1 LDELSRTF
9 TADTTGVYWRTTL
22 IATLLVTALL
32 VIPAAALIL
41 MGDRLDPLVE
51 AKNFSRKT
59 ARASSDT
66 THLRIRL
73 EELGK
78 ATDLDYEQF
87 RIKQYGYCAGSG
99 AIVFALVMALSA
111 NFILATATTVLAGAS
126 VYLLL
131 DRQLTQDVKKR
142 RELIEAEFPAIVEL
156 LTLAIAA
163 GETPLSAML
172 RIAKSADGALAKE
185 FQIVVAGVRSG
196 EPLHESLDAMGRRVK
211 SVMIRR
217 FVDALVTATLRG
229 APLVEVLSRHA
240 VEARGNQRNR
250 IMGAASKAEI
260 SMMIPVVF
268 LILPI
273 SILFALWPSLTNLNM
288 FAA

>member
-1 LDELSRTF
+1 
-9 TADTTGVYWRTTL
+9 V
-22 IATLLVTALL
+22 IATLLVTGLL

-41 MGDRLDPLVE
+41 IGDRLDPLTE
-51 AKNFSRKT
+51 AKNFSRKS
-59 ARASSDT
+59 ARSSTDT
-66 THLRIRL
+66 TNLRIRL

-87 RIKQYGYCAGSG
+87 RIKQYGYCAGSA
-99 AIVFALVMALSA
+99 AIAFAVVTALA
-111 NFILATATTVLAGAS
+111 GNLILAISATVLVGAGI
-126 VYLLL
+126 YLLI

-172 RIAKSADGALAKE
+172 RIANSADGALAKE

-196 EPLHESLDAMGRRVK
+196 APLHESLDAMGRRVK

-250 IMGAASKAEI
+250 IMGAAGKAEI

>member
-1 LDELSRTF
+1 MIT
-9 TADTTGVYWRTTL
+9 
-22 IATLLVTALL
+22 TLLVTALL

-41 MGDRLDPLVE
+41 VGDKTDPLAE
-51 AKNFSRKT
+51 AKKFSRKS
-59 ARASSDT
+59 ARATADT
-66 THLRIRL
+66 TNLRIRL

-78 ATDLDYEQF
+78 STDLDYEEF
-87 RIKQYGYCAGSG
+87 RIKQYGFCLG
-99 AIVFALVMALSA
+99 AWALTFALATTISGNL
-111 NFILATATTVLAGAS
+111 ILATSASVLAGAGI
-126 VYLLL
+126 YLLI

-172 RIAKSADGALAKE
+172 RIANSADGALARE
-185 FQIVVAGVRSG
+185 FRNVVTDVRSG
-196 EPLHESLDAMGRRVK
+196 APLHESLDAMGRRVQ

-250 IMGAASKAEI
+250 IMGAAGKAEI

-288 FAA
+288 FAG

>member
-1 LDELSRTF
+1 
-9 TADTTGVYWRTTL
+9 L

-41 MGDRLDPLVE
+41 VGDHRDPLAE
-51 AKNFSRKT
+51 AKNFSRKS
-59 ARASSDT
+59 ARTSSDT
-66 THLRIRL
+66 TQLRIRL

-87 RIKQYGYCAGSG
+87 RIKQYGYSAGSG
-99 AIVFALVMALSA
+99 AIAFALITTLSA
-111 NFILATATTVLAGAS
+111 NLILSILATVLAGAS
-126 VYLLL
+126 VYLLF
-131 DRQLTQDVKKR
+131 DRQLTQDLKKR

-172 RIAKSADGALAKE
+172 RIANSADGALAKE

-196 EPLHESLDAMGRRVK
+196 QPLHESLDAMGRRVK

-250 IMGAASKAEI
+250 IMGAAGKAEI

>member
-1 LDELSRTF
+1 
-9 TADTTGVYWRTTL
+9 
-22 IATLLVTALL
+22 LL
-32 VIPAAALIL
+32 
-41 MGDRLDPLVE
+41 
-51 AKNFSRKT
+51 
-59 ARASSDT
+59 
-66 THLRIRL
+66 
-73 EELGK
+73 
-78 ATDLDYEQF
+78 
-87 RIKQYGYCAGSG
+87 
-99 AIVFALVMALSA
+99 
-111 NFILATATTVLAGAS
+111 AS
-126 VYLLL
+126 VSYVLL
-131 DRQLTQDVKKR
+131 DRELTRNIKKR
-142 RELIEAEFPAIVEL
+142 RELIESEFPAIIEM

-172 RIAKSADGALAKE
+172 RIGASADGQLPKE
-185 FQIVVAGVRSG
+185 FQLVVAGVRSG
-196 EPLHESLDAMGRRVK
+196 LPINEALDAMGRRVK

-250 IMGAASKAEI
+250 VMGAAGKAEI

-288 FAA
+288 FSS

>member
-1 LDELSRTF
+1 M
-9 TADTTGVYWRTTL
+9 TGLL
-22 IATLLVTALL
+22 I
-32 VIPAAALIL
+32 IPGAILIVV
-41 MGDRLDPLVE
+41 GDQGDPLAE
-51 AKNFSRKT
+51 AKRFSRKT
-59 ARASSDT
+59 AGASDDRT
-66 THLRIRL
+66 ALRIRL

-78 ATDLDYEQF
+78 ADNKDYEEF
-87 RIKQYGYCAGSG
+87 RIKQYGYCAGSAAIG
-99 AIVFALVMALSA
+99 LAILLTLSGSLFLSSLGSAIVSA
-111 NFILATATTVLAGAS
+111 TVYVLI
-126 VYLLL
+126 

-142 RELIEAEFPAIVEL
+142 RDLIEAEFPAVVEM

-163 GETPLSAML
+163 GETPMSAML
-172 RIAKSADGALAKE
+172 RIANTASGALPAE
-185 FQIVVAGVRSG
+185 FEIVITKVRSG
-196 EPLHESLDAMGRRVK
+196 APLHEALDAMGRRVK

-250 IMGAASKAEI
+250 VMGAAGKAEI

-288 FAA
+288 FAS

>member
-1 LDELSRTF
+1 VIT
-9 TADTTGVYWRTTL
+9 
-22 IATLLVTALL
+22 TLLVTALL
-32 VIPAAALIL
+32 VIPAAVLIL
-41 MGDRLDPLVE
+41 IGDHVDPINEVRKLSRLS
-51 AKNFSRKT
+51 ARKS
-59 ARASSDT
+59 ADT
-66 THLRIRL
+66 TNLRVRL

-78 ATDLDYEQF
+78 ATELDYEQF
-87 RIKQYGYCAGSG
+87 RIKQYGYSAGSS
-99 AIVFALVMALSA
+99 AIAIALVTALSG
-111 NFILATATTVLAGAS
+111 NLLLAIFTTALVGAG

-131 DRQLTQDVKKR
+131 DRQLSQDVKKR

-172 RIAKSADGALAKE
+172 RIANSADGALAKE
-185 FQIVVAGVRSG
+185 FQIVVAGVRTG
-196 EPLHESLDAMGRRVK
+196 APLHESLDAMGRRVK

-229 APLVEVLSRHA
+229 APLVEVLARHA

-250 IMGAASKAEI
+250 IMGAAGKAEI

>member
-1 LDELSRTF
+1 M
-9 TADTTGVYWRTTL
+9 TA
-22 IATLLVTALL
+22 ILLLTALL
-32 VIPAAALIL
+32 VIPAGFMIVIGDEIDPLDEVRRLVRKNARKS
-41 MGDRLDPLVE
+41 GDRTQLR
-51 AKNFSRKT
+51 SRL
-59 ARASSDT
+59 A
-66 THLRIRL
+66 
-73 EELGK
+73 ELGRGTEK
-78 ATDLDYEQF
+78 DYVDF
-87 RIKQYGYCAGSG
+87 RIKQYGYCAAAAALSFTMALVIVHTSIL
-99 AIVFALVMALSA
+99 AIVIAV
-111 NFILATATTVLAGAS
+111 S
-126 VYLLL
+126 VAVVCFVVL
-131 DRQLTQDVKKR
+131 DRELTKDIKQR
-142 RELIEAEFPAIVEL
+142 RELIESEFPAIIEM

-163 GETPLSAML
+163 GETPMSAML
-172 RIAKSADGALAKE
+172 RIADSADGQLAKE

-196 EPLHESLDAMGRRVK
+196 LPLNETLDAMGRRVK

-250 IMGAASKAEI
+250 VMSAAGKAEI

-288 FAA
+288 FAR